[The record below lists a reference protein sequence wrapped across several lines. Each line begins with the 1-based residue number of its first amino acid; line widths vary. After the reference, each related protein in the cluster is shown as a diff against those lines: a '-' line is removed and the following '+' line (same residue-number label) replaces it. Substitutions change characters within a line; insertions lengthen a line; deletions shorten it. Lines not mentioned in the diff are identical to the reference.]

1 MALDISRHPCFND
14 AARHRFARVHL
25 PVAPRCNVQC
35 NFCRHGFDCL
45 NESRPGVTSAVL
57 SPPQAL
63 HYLQNVIAKG
73 LPISVVGIAGPGD
86 PFANVEETLA
96 TLRLVRQHYPDML
109 LCVASNGLNVAPH
122 AEAIA
127 ELNVSHVTLTV
138 NAVDPDV
145 GAKIYAWIRYGKKAY
160 RGREGAALLLER
172 QLEAIRALKLHGVTV
187 KINTI
192 VVPGINQDHVEQ
204 VAHAVAELGA
214 DLINCVPFY
223 PVADTPFGVIES
235 PSVATMAGIRACVE
249 KQLPAMHHCTRC
261 RADAV
266 GLLGQPAAPELVTI
280 LHEATQLPLDPQ
292 ADRPYVAVA
301 SLEGVLVNQHLGE
314 AAALSIFAPEGTGFR
329 LVETRPTPPAG
340 GGQTRWEMLAETIH
354 DCRALL
360 CASAGLTPRAMLS
373 GKGVRVVLMEGLI
386 EEGLAAVYQGVEIR
400 APLRRKHQ
408 CGVGASC
415 SGDGAGCG

>member
-1 MALDISRHPCFND
+1 MTLDISRHPCFND
-14 AARHRFARVHL
+14 EARHRFARIHL

-45 NESRPGVTSAVL
+45 NESRPGVTSALL

-63 HYLQNVIAKG
+63 HYLQNVIAQG
-73 LPISVVGIAGPGD
+73 MPISVVGIAGPGD
-86 PFANVEETLA
+86 PFANVEETLG

-138 NAVDPDV
+138 NAVDPDI

-160 RGREGAALLLER
+160 RGRDGAALLLER
-172 QLEAIRALKLHGVTV
+172 QLEAIRALKRHGVTV

-204 VAHAVAELGA
+204 VAHTVAELGA
-214 DLINCVPFY
+214 DLINCIPFY

-235 PSVATMAGIRACVE
+235 PAAATMADIRAGVE
-249 KQLPAMHHCTRC
+249 KLLPAMHHCTRC

-266 GLLGQPAAPELVTI
+266 GLLGQPATPDLVNI
-280 LHEATQLPLDPQ
+280 LQESAKLPLDPQ
-292 ADRPYVAVA
+292 QDRPYVAVA
-301 SLEGVLVNQHLGE
+301 SLEGMLVNQHLGE
-314 AAALSIFAPEGTGFR
+314 ADTLSIFAPEGTGFR
-329 LVETRPTPPAG
+329 LVETRPAPPAG
-340 GGQTRWEMLAETIH
+340 GGQTRWEALADAIH

-360 CASAGLTPRAMLS
+360 CSSAGLTPRAVLS

-415 SGDGAGCG
+415 YGDGAGCG